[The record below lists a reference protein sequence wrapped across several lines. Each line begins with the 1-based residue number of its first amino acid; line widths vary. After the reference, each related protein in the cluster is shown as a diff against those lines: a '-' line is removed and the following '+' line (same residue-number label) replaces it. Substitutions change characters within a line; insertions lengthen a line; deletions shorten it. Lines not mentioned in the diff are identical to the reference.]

1 MADHTWLELAPFFE
15 RIEDGPENLFA
26 DQPISGKHR
35 PILDVIERTVSRIRE
50 LQHDGGAADNVASIR
65 QRDSEVFKS
74 AVVAKLDPPRRLHES
89 CFGRSLD
96 ELIPGL

>member
-1 MADHTWLELAPFFE
+1 MYRPCGMREELHERNQLEGGQAE
-15 RIEDGPENLFA
+15 RDR
-26 DQPISGKHR
+26 KH
-35 PILDVIERTVSRIRE
+35 
-50 LQHDGGAADNVASIR
+50 QHDGAADNVASIR

-96 ELIPGL
+96 ELIPGLPGV